1 MGQRYL
7 LYSAINGVLRFGQMS
22 QMSGCNGNLLDRV
35 ARQGAVIG
43 VNEGTAPAALA
54 DEAI

>member
-1 MGQRYL
+1 
-7 LYSAINGVLRFGQMS
+7 MS

-43 VNEGTAPAALA
+43 IGVNEVTAPAALA